1 MTTPTPNDPSFSRA
15 PSPELPAH
23 LNIVLQPPNPI
34 IRQALADTVLP
45 NANIPKNVKNW
56 VVDLVTNVVEE
67 MRQQTVAHYENL
79 IQRQAHTMECNTT
92 EFHNRTVFLDQH
104 RQQSESRIADLEKTS
119 SALLEENK
127 TTNEAFV
134 AFDDEGRK
142 VGQGGNNVDDTDDDD
157 EPSFGHKGKGVKID
171 QPEKYGGNKDGVNLD
186 DWLKQVMLWLKYTG
200 HTKDESKI
208 MSTLLL
214 LKGGAREYMRH
225 WITEI
230 NENNKAPGTWAE
242 FVAELRTAYESLDK
256 DDKKR
261 TELEAFIKKD
271 HRDFQKFAEDFR
283 PKATGT
289 GFSDQ
294 DLIEKI
300 KKHIPEKTWLLM
312 LVDTTKDNWP
322 KKWTEFLTFALR
334 IFTSLQREGHHAKA
348 ETKDPNA
355 MEVDAVGKKGKS
367 KSGKARSVQD
377 DKLVCANC
385 KKNKPTFFKSSKH
398 FGKYCT
404 DCFKLD
410 HVKRQIE
417 KEKETAAK
425 KKDVKKKDDT
435 RNKSKSSKTRQVVS
449 DSTSSDTESESSDT
463 EEEKKPKKKSSPSKT
478 KGKGKETA
486 AHISDHSIHSESE
499 PDASESDED
508 FAVILSRLRRLRANG
523 SSSSRKAGEGS
534 SRRNQKGFL
543 KGDL

>member
-15 PSPELPAH
+15 PSPELLAC

-34 IRQALADTVLP
+34 IRQALADTAPP
-45 NANIPKNVKNW
+45 NANIPENVKNW

-67 MRQQTVAHYENL
+67 MCQQTVVHYENL
-79 IQRQAHTMECNTT
+79 IQRQAHTMERNTT

-119 SALLEENK
+119 AALAEDNK
-127 TTNEAFV
+127 AINDSFV
-134 AFDDEGRK
+134 AFDDEVKDLQTRMEDLKKSHDRLRAWASTQGRK
-142 VGQGGNNVDDTDDDD
+142 AGQGSNNVDDTDDDD
-157 EPSFGHKGKGVKID
+157 EPSFGRKGKGVKID

-186 DWLKQVMLWLKYTG
+186 DWLEQ
-200 HTKDESKI
+200 
-208 MSTLLL
+208 
-214 LKGGAREYMRH
+214 
-225 WITEI
+225 
-230 NENNKAPGTWAE
+230 APGTWAE
-242 FVAELRTAYESLDK
+242 FFSELRTAYESLDK

-261 TELEAFIKKD
+261 TELEAFVKKD
-271 HRDFQKFAEDFR
+271 HRDFRKFAEDFR

-312 LVDTTKDNWP
+312 LADTTKDNWP

-385 KKNKPTFFKSSKH
+385 KKNKPTFFKSSKR
-398 FGKYCT
+398 FSKYCT

-410 HVKRQIE
+410 HVKKQIE
-417 KEKETAAK
+417 KEKETATK
-425 KKDVKKKDDT
+425 KKDGKKKDDA
-435 RNKSKSSKTRQVVS
+435 RNKSKSSKMRQVAS
-449 DSTSSDTESESSDT
+449 DSASFDSEMDTDSGPDI
-463 EEEKKPKKKSSPSKT
+463 KKHKSSSSKT

-486 AHISDHSIHSESE
+486 AHISDCSIHSESK

-508 FAVILSRLRRLRANG
+508 FAAILSRLRCLRANG

-534 SRRNQKGFL
+534 SRKDRKGFL

>member
-1 MTTPTPNDPSFSRA
+1 
-15 PSPELPAH
+15 
-23 LNIVLQPPNPI
+23 
-34 IRQALADTVLP
+34 
-45 NANIPKNVKNW
+45 
-56 VVDLVTNVVEE
+56 
-67 MRQQTVAHYENL
+67 
-79 IQRQAHTMECNTT
+79 MERNTT

-134 AFDDEGRK
+134 AVDDEIKDLQTREEDLKKSHDRLHAWASTQGWK
-142 VGQGGNNVDDTDDDD
+142 AGQGGNNVDDTDDDD
-157 EPSFGHKGKGVKID
+157 EPLFSRKGKGVKID

-186 DWLKQVMLWLKYTG
+186 DWLEQFT
-200 HTKDESKI
+200 
-208 MSTLLL
+208 
-214 LKGGAREYMRH
+214 
-225 WITEI
+225 
-230 NENNKAPGTWAE
+230 
-242 FVAELRTAYESLDK
+242 
-256 DDKKR
+256 
-261 TELEAFIKKD
+261 
-271 HRDFQKFAEDFR
+271 EDFR

-289 GFSDQ
+289 GFSGQ

-312 LVDTTKDNWP
+312 LADTTKDNWP
-322 KKWTEFLTFALR
+322 KKWPEFLTFALQ
-334 IFTSLQREGHHAKA
+334 IFMSLQREGHYAKA
-348 ETKDPNA
+348 ETKDLNA

-367 KSGKARSVQD
+367 KSDKARSVQD

-385 KKNKPTFFKSSKH
+385 KKNKPTFFKLSKR

-425 KKDVKKKDDT
+425 KKDGKKKDDA

-449 DSTSSDTESESSDT
+449 DSASSDAESESSDT
-463 EEEKKPKKKSSPSKT
+463 EEEKKLKKKSSSSKT
-478 KGKGKETA
+478 KEKGKETA
-486 AHISDHSIHSESE
+486 THISNCSIHSESE

-508 FAVILSRLRRLRANG
+508 FATILSRLRCLRANG
-523 SSSSRKAGEGS
+523 YSSSRKAGEGS
-534 SRRNQKGFL
+534 SRKDWKGFL

>member
-15 PSPELPAH
+15 PSPELPAC

-34 IRQALADTVLP
+34 IRQALADTALP
-45 NANIPKNVKNW
+45 NANIPENVKNW

-79 IQRQAHTMECNTT
+79 IQRQAHTMERNTT

-134 AFDDEGRK
+134 AVDDEIKDLQTRGEDLKKSHDRLRAWASTQGRK
-142 VGQGGNNVDDTDDDD
+142 AGQGGNNVDDTDDDD
-157 EPSFGHKGKGVKID
+157 EPSFGRKGKGVKID

-186 DWLKQVMLWLKYTG
+186 DWLEQVMLWLKYTG

-242 FVAELRTAYESLDK
+242 FIAELRT
-256 DDKKR
+256 
-261 TELEAFIKKD
+261 KD
-271 HRDFQKFAEDFR
+271 HRDFRKFAEDFR

-300 KKHIPEKTWLLM
+300 KKHIPEKMWLLM
-312 LVDTTKDNWP
+312 LADTTKDNWP

-385 KKNKPTFFKSSKH
+385 KKNKPTFFKSSKR

-425 KKDVKKKDDT
+425 KKDRRKKDDA
-435 RNKSKSSKTRQVVS
+435 RNKSKSSKT
-449 DSTSSDTESESSDT
+449 SDT
-463 EEEKKPKKKSSPSKT
+463 EEEKKQKKKSSSSKT

-486 AHISDHSIHSESE
+486 AHISDRSIHSESE

-508 FAVILSRLRRLRANG
+508 FATILSRLRRLRANG

-534 SRRNQKGFL
+534 SKRDRKGFL

>member
-1 MTTPTPNDPSFSRA
+1 MQGWKA
-15 PSPELPAH
+15 
-23 LNIVLQPPNPI
+23 
-34 IRQALADTVLP
+34 
-45 NANIPKNVKNW
+45 
-56 VVDLVTNVVEE
+56 
-67 MRQQTVAHYENL
+67 
-79 IQRQAHTMECNTT
+79 
-92 EFHNRTVFLDQH
+92 
-104 RQQSESRIADLEKTS
+104 
-119 SALLEENK
+119 
-127 TTNEAFV
+127 
-134 AFDDEGRK
+134 
-142 VGQGGNNVDDTDDDD
+142 GQGGNNVDDTDDDD
-157 EPSFGHKGKGVKID
+157 ELSFGHKGKGVKID

-186 DWLKQVMLWLKYTG
+186 DWLEQVMLWLKYTG

-242 FVAELRTAYESLDK
+242 FVAELCTAYESLDK

-261 TELEAFIKKD
+261 TELEAF
-271 HRDFQKFAEDFR
+271 
-283 PKATGT
+283 ATGT

-312 LVDTTKDNWP
+312 LADTTKDNWP
-322 KKWTEFLTFALR
+322 KKWTKFLTFALR

-355 MEVDAVGKKGKS
+355 MEVDAVGKKGKNN
-367 KSGKARSVQD
+367 
-377 DKLVCANC
+377 KLVCANC
-385 KKNKPTFFKSSKH
+385 KKNKPTFFKLSKC

-417 KEKETAAK
+417 KEKETA
-425 KKDVKKKDDT
+425 VKKKDGKKKDDA

-449 DSTSSDTESESSDT
+449 DSASSDAESKSSDT
-463 EEEKKPKKKSSPSKT
+463 EEEKKLKKKSSSSKT

-486 AHISDHSIHSESE
+486 AHISDRSIHSESE

-508 FAVILSRLRRLRANG
+508 FT
-523 SSSSRKAGEGS
+523 AGEGS
-534 SRRNQKGFL
+534 SRKDRKGFL

>member
-1 MTTPTPNDPSFSRA
+1 M
-15 PSPELPAH
+15 
-23 LNIVLQPPNPI
+23 
-34 IRQALADTVLP
+34 
-45 NANIPKNVKNW
+45 
-56 VVDLVTNVVEE
+56 
-67 MRQQTVAHYENL
+67 
-79 IQRQAHTMECNTT
+79 
-92 EFHNRTVFLDQH
+92 EFHNRMVFLDQH

-127 TTNEAFV
+127 ATNEAFM
-134 AFDDEGRK
+134 AFDDEVKDLQTRMEDLKKSHDRLRAWASTQGRK
-142 VGQGGNNVDDTDDDD
+142 AGQGGNNVDDTDDDD
-157 EPSFGHKGKGVKID
+157 ELSFGRKGKGVKID

-186 DWLKQVMLWLKYTG
+186 DWLEQVMLWLKYTG

-225 WITEI
+225 WITAI
-230 NENNKAPGTWAE
+230 NENNKAPGTWVE

-271 HRDFQKFAEDFR
+271 HRDFRKFAEDFR

-312 LVDTTKDNWP
+312 LADTTKDNWP
-322 KKWTEFLTFALR
+322 KKWTEFLTFALQ

-355 MEVDAVGKKGKS
+355 MEVDAVGKKGKN
-367 KSGKARSVQD
+367 

-385 KKNKPTFFKSSKH
+385 KKNKPTFFKSSKR

-425 KKDVKKKDDT
+425 KKDAKKKDDA
-435 RNKSKSSKTRQVVS
+435 RSKSKSSKTRQVAS
-449 DSTSSDTESESSDT
+449 DSASSDSEMDT
-463 EEEKKPKKKSSPSKT
+463 DSGPDIKKHKSPSSKT

-486 AHISDHSIHSESE
+486 AHISDCSIHSESE
-499 PDASESDED
+499 SDASESDKD
-508 FAVILSRLRRLRANG
+508 FAAILSRLRCLRTNG

-534 SRRNQKGFL
+534 SRKDRKGFL

>member
-1 MTTPTPNDPSFSRA
+1 MTTPTPNDLSFSRA
-15 PSPELPAH
+15 PSPELPAR

-34 IRQALADTVLP
+34 IRQALADTAPP
-45 NANIPKNVKNW
+45 NANIPENVKNW

-67 MRQQTVAHYENL
+67 MRQQMVAHYENL
-79 IQRQAHTMECNTT
+79 IQRQAHTMERNTT

-104 RQQSESRIADLEKTS
+104 RQQSESRISDLEKTS
-119 SALLEENK
+119 SALFEDNK
-127 TTNEAFV
+127 ATNESLV
-134 AFDDEGRK
+134 AFDDEIKDLQTRMEDLKKSHDRLRAWASTQGRK
-142 VGQGGNNVDDTDDDD
+142 AGQGGTNVDDTDDDD
-157 EPSFGHKGKGVKID
+157 EPSFGRKGKGVKID
-171 QPEKYGGNKDGVNLD
+171 QPEKYGGNKDGVNPD
-186 DWLKQVMLWLKYTG
+186 DWLEQVMLWLKYTG
-200 HTKDESKI
+200 HIKDESKI

-230 NENNKAPGTWAE
+230 NENNKAPGTWVE
-242 FVAELRTAYESLDK
+242 FVSELHMAYESLDK

-261 TELEAFIKKD
+261 TELEAF
-271 HRDFQKFAEDFR
+271 
-283 PKATGT
+283 ATGT

-312 LVDTTKDNWP
+312 LADTTKDNWP

-385 KKNKPTFFKSSKH
+385 KKNKPTFFKSSKR

-410 HVKRQIE
+410 HVKRRIE
-417 KEKETAAK
+417 KEKEAAAK
-425 KKDVKKKDDT
+425 KKDVKKKDDV
-435 RNKSKSSKTRQVVS
+435 RNKSKSSKTRQVAS
-449 DSTSSDTESESSDT
+449 DSASSDSEMDT
-463 EEEKKPKKKSSPSKT
+463 DSGPEVKKHKSSSSKT
-478 KGKGKETA
+478 KGKGRRQLRISATA
-486 AHISDHSIHSESE
+486 ASTRKASLMHPSRTKIS
-499 PDASESDED
+499 P
-508 FAVILSRLRRLRANG
+508 R
-523 SSSSRKAGEGS
+523 SSRGS
-534 SRRNQKGFL
+534 GA
-543 KGDL
+543 